1 MTLTT
6 RLKWGLGIGV
16 FIIGLV
22 SEGVAAQVNSD
33 LQAQV
38 EEGKD
43 TPVPPLFGDDPEDA
57 ENKGTATPGLLKIDR
72 VPNLHFGNVI
82 ASGLY
87 QMEYASN
94 TNPYLQVSDFRG
106 SLGGWSVSAKI
117 SDFVSKRTEE
127 DTRAYLL
134 SGAVLTLHQGAIQEY
149 NTAFAASPISHK
161 VALNKQYQ
169 EVTGAV
175 KGTGQGIWATRWQ
188 SNQAVNQQI
197 ELAILPE
204 TAQPGRNYEATIS
217 WKLSDVPRS
226 E

>member
-1 MTLTT
+1 MTLWTW
-6 RLKWGLGIGV
+6 LKWGLGAGFLIT
-16 FIIGLV
+16 GLGLDV
-22 SEGVAAQVNSD
+22 MATPVNSE
-33 LQAQV
+33 LQAHV

-43 TPVPPLFGDDPEDA
+43 TPVPPLFGVDPEDA

-72 VPNLHFGNVI
+72 VPNFHFNNVI

-87 QMEYASN
+87 QTEYASN

-134 SGAVLTLHQGAIQEY
+134 SGATLTLHQGAVQEY
-149 NTAFAASPISHK
+149 NSVFAASPTSCN
-161 VALNKQYQ
+161 VTLNKQYQ

-175 KGTGQGIWATRWQ
+175 KGTGQGIWATRWPSSQ
-188 SNQAVNQQI
+188 WVNHQI
-197 ELAILPE
+197 ELSILPE
-204 TAQPGRNYEATIS
+204 TAQPGRNYEAIIT